1 MRNRPPDPP
10 QFEGKLAQP
19 CAAGE
24 GMGCPSIGWEAAAE
38 NISATVRPYIKAGIV
53 KGLFYGDE
61 LSGAV
66 GVSFDDYDRVTR
78 RFRDLLGEDLIYLT
92 NDAWSAV
99 TEGRVGAAGGN
110 DTLIP
115 CKFGKLPPAGLCP
128 GYWPK
133 VPPALTHIS
142 LDSCEYRRALPSTA
156 LSFIRSTSGCETFLN
171 SCTTFPDIH
180 QVSQTTCDNFAAD
193 TGDCF
198 WEALS
203 TRGLYEQYLYPR
215 MAPEQK
221 VFLVPGI
228 GPGDACDPRN
238 ASCGETCTGFWNS
251 DVKKAEAQMQDAIL
265 VLLKNYMMW
274 TQQDSRVEG
283 WLPWHY
289 QSGPPGY
296 GSGVLGHSESGDY
309 YGAASNPRQGSGV
322 PAGGWRGDQDEA
334 ELGRRRRRQC
344 CGSRPRRSGDS
355 LLARR

>member
-142 LDSCEYRRALPSTA
+142 LDSCEYRPSVYSSIFHPVKIRLRNVSELLYH
-156 LSFIRSTSGCETFLN
+156 LS
-171 SCTTFPDIH
+171 
-180 QVSQTTCDNFAAD
+180 
-193 TGDCF
+193 
-198 WEALS
+198 
-203 TRGLYEQYLYPR
+203 
-215 MAPEQK
+215 
-221 VFLVPGI
+221 
-228 GPGDACDPRN
+228 
-238 ASCGETCTGFWNS
+238 
-251 DVKKAEAQMQDAIL
+251 
-265 VLLKNYMMW
+265 
-274 TQQDSRVEG
+274 
-283 WLPWHY
+283 
-289 QSGPPGY
+289 
-296 GSGVLGHSESGDY
+296 
-309 YGAASNPRQGSGV
+309 
-322 PAGGWRGDQDEA
+322 
-334 ELGRRRRRQC
+334 
-344 CGSRPRRSGDS
+344 
-355 LLARR
+355 